1 MDEDSLKKARNRLA
15 AGRIRAIEK
24 APYLATSL
32 LSLTPKEVEGFG
44 TFAVDKRWIIYYD
57 PQCCLDWNVDE
68 IAAVWLHEINHVLRD
83 HAGRFS
89 SLGDPNKNAEYFNYA
104 ADAAINSDLRD
115 MEVVLPDPDRRWYA
129 EPNPTYP
136 DWRRNMTAE
145 EMYSI
150 AKGSSNGNPDED
162 KDGKGDN
169 SEDVSEASE
178 DGANENTDSK
188 AEDQDENSD
197 DASSSDEDNSTEDE
211 DNEAD
216 SNNSSDESTDEN
228 QDNQDE
234 ANNSEESN
242 DSEGDNGS
250 TMDEDDSSS
259 EDVNSDE
266 ADGSPQDS
274 DSDEKSDGEDGSPG
288 DPGKDGENDTQE
300 GSEGSSEGPEDNSGT
315 GTHDPHSNCGSGAH
329 GIPQDYEVDDGSGM
343 DPMESEQMR
352 REAAQE
358 INSYNERYGTVPGG
372 LVKEA
377 KKILEPQVDWTEE
390 LLAVVRKEIAM
401 IVGQSDYTYSRP
413 SRRHSQSQFVMP
425 SMRQAP
431 PPEIVIVLDTSGS
444 MAVEKELAQ
453 ALGEMEDLVD
463 RAAHNSPLGGIRI
476 INCDAGANIPVIV
489 SDLNDFVITGGGGTD
504 MRIGIKA
511 ASELDDP
518 PAGIIITMT
527 DGFTP
532 WPKEIPEDNEDAFY
546 IALIIDTEN
555 LRENPRKRG
564 WSTTGI
570 PEWMTVIDVHTQG

>member
-1 MDEDSLKKARNRLA
+1 MDEESIKKARNRLS
-15 AGRIRAIEK
+15 AGRIRAIEQ

-44 TFAVDKRWIIYYD
+44 TFAVDKRWVIYYD
-57 PQCCLDWNVDE
+57 PQCCLDWTVDE

-83 HAGRFS
+83 HANRFS
-89 SLGDPNKNAEYFNYA
+89 SLGDPKKNAEYFNYA

-115 MEVVLPDPDRRWYA
+115 MDIVLPNPDQRWYA
-129 EPNPTYP
+129 EPNPRYP

-145 EMYSI
+145 EMYAI
-150 AKGSSNGNPDED
+150 AKGSNENNPEED
-162 KDGKGDN
+162 KNGKGDN
-169 SEDVSEASE
+169 SEDSENSEQSEENNENSEASE
-178 DGANENTDSK
+178 NDDSSQGEEETDSTNSTDPEEDSDEQDPGNGGEPEDNNESSDGAGESEDYEEGEGAPGDS
-188 AEDQDENSD
+188 ED
-197 DASSSDEDNSTEDE
+197 
-211 DNEAD
+211 
-216 SNNSSDESTDEN
+216 
-228 QDNQDE
+228 
-234 ANNSEESN
+234 
-242 DSEGDNGS
+242 DSEGDSSESDG
-250 TMDEDDSSS
+250 SSS
-259 EDVNSDE
+259 EGDGGASQE
-266 ADGSPQDS
+266 A
-274 DSDEKSDGEDGSPG
+274 SDG
-288 DPGKDGENDTQE
+288 
-300 GSEGSSEGPEDNSGT
+300 GSEDSENNSGA
-315 GTHDPHSNCGSGAH
+315 GTHDAHSNCGSGAH
-329 GIPQDYEVDDGSGM
+329 GIPQEYEVNDGTGL

-358 INSYNERYGTVPGG
+358 INAYNERYGTVPGG

-390 LLAVVRKEIAM
+390 LLEKVRKEIATV
-401 IVGQSDYTYSRP
+401 VGQSDYTYSRP

-444 MAVEKELAQ
+444 MSIEKELAQ
-453 ALGEMEDLVD
+453 ALGEMEDLID

-489 SDLNDFVITGGGGTD
+489 SELNDFVITGGGGTD
-504 MRIGIKA
+504 MRVGIKA

-532 WPKEIPEDNEDAFY
+532 WPKEIPEDNEDALY

-555 LRENPRKRG
+555 FRGNSQKRG
-564 WSTTGI
+564 WSITGI
-570 PEWMTVIDVHTQG
+570 PDWMTVIEVQAQA